1 MSCGATNKVILSGQ
15 QFSDIMQCA
24 SVSFGLTNYVMSH
37 VEWPTM
43 SYGLTKYVMW
53 YNQRSET
60 GKGMK
65 QGKWAR
71 LYRPELSV
79 EPGALNGSATK
90 PRVHFQFTKHVEPK
104 PV

>member
-1 MSCGATNKVILSGQ
+1 
-15 QFSDIMQCA
+15 
-24 SVSFGLTNYVMSH
+24 
-37 VEWPTM
+37 
-43 SYGLTKYVMW
+43 MW

-104 PV
+104 PVWHIVEKTVLKADTNGEAIPVAD